1 MKFKLIFFLT
11 TVLIKLSNEY
21 SLSRLNHRFD
31 SKQMV
36 NGRKIAKEG
45 EEVDP
50 ILLELRKLEQ
60 KLTNKRAA
68 FTGKDLI
75 SLLRLIKHL
84 NELKSVV
91 ETPNVYWYS
100 RMGR

>member
-31 SKQMV
+31 SKQLM
-36 NGRKIAKEG
+36 NGRKVMI
-45 EEVDP
+45 EEKDTF
-50 ILLELRKLEQ
+50 LLELRKLEQ

-75 SLLRLIKHL
+75 SLIRLIKHSTDMR
-84 NELKSVV
+84 SVV

>member
-1 MKFKLIFFLT
+1 MKFKFVFFLI

-31 SKQMV
+31 SKQLM
-36 NGRKIAKEG
+36 NGRKVMI
-45 EEVDP
+45 EEKDTF
-50 ILLELRKLEQ
+50 LLELRKLEQ

-75 SLLRLIKHL
+75 SLLRLIKHSTDMRSAV
-84 NELKSVV
+84 K
-91 ETPNVYWYS
+91 TPNVYWYS